1 MDNTLWLPTP
11 LILEQALA
19 KSIGEKWHPCPGVQ
33 WNHILL
39 DAVGPVLCSFAHWI
53 ASQHDP
59 DQPLFCVLREGQ
71 LIGRLVQALGV
82 PAVHDISLNRRLCL
96 KAAVL
101 SAEDEEGLLNIL
113 IRARRCPMTV
123 TEAMTELELPHPPL
137 PADTR
142 LVANSPELAAFLS
155 WLREP
160 GPAAAL
166 LTATSGLRTRFLA
179 YLERIGALDNR
190 QIILADLGYATN
202 IQNALQKILQHE
214 KKDITTLGLYLVTT
228 PGASWT
234 IQRGG
239 AVRSYLAHLGKPEWF
254 THLFTRSPEPLETL
268 CTNADGP
275 LIDYTTNGL
284 PVRLPP
290 LLPLEQTEAVKQLQA
305 ALLTQVKTF
314 LETHAAAARLKL
326 ARFLCLPTFEETS
339 ILAPW
344 VYEETLDAS
353 TRPLAPT
360 ATGNPWKLDRNA
372 MPWPAGAARQAG
384 WKDELLLYEA
394 KALAIPAPGPENQCC
409 P

>member
-1 MDNTLWLPTP
+1 MASAP

-19 KSIGEKWHPCPGVQ
+19 RSIGEEWHPCSGTR
-33 WNHILL
+33 WNHPLL

-59 DQPLFCVLREGQ
+59 NQPLFCILREGQ
-71 LIGRLVQALGV
+71 LIGHLVQALGI

-113 IRARRCPMTV
+113 TRARRRPMMV
-123 TEAMTELELPHPPL
+123 KEAIIEMELPHPPL
-137 PADTR
+137 PGSTP

-160 GPAAAL
+160 GPAEAL
-166 LTATSGLRTRFLA
+166 ITATSGLRTRLLA

-214 KKDITTLGLYLVTT
+214 KKDITTLGLYLLTT

-239 AVRSYLAHLGKPEWF
+239 TVRSYLAHLGKPEWF
-254 THLFTRSPEPLETL
+254 THLFTRTPEPLETL
-268 CTNADGP
+268 CTNVDGP
-275 LIDYTTNGL
+275 LIDYTVDGL
-284 PVRLPP
+284 PVRLPS
-290 LLPLEQTEAVKQLQA
+290 LLPLKQTKAVKLLQA
-305 ALLTQVKTF
+305 ALLTEAKAS
-314 LETHAAAARLKL
+314 LRIHAAAARLKL
-326 ARFLCLPTFEETS
+326 ARFLSLPTLEETD

-353 TRPLAPT
+353 TRRLAP
-360 ATGNPWKLDRNA
+360 ASVGNPWNLDRTA

-384 WKDELLLYEA
+384 WTDEQLLYEA
-394 KALAIPAPGPENQCC
+394 KALALPALGPENQCC